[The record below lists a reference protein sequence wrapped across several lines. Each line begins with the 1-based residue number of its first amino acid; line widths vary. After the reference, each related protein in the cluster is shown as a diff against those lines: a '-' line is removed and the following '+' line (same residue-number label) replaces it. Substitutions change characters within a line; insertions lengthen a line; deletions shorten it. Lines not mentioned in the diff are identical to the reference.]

1 MGNILD
7 EYLNQTIT
15 YEKNK
20 QSDGLGN
27 GSYEAAIDLP
37 CRIEDKIKLV
47 RDKKGNQVV
56 VNNTIYLNGSIPES
70 LNVDDKLGG
79 RIVIAVGTI
88 TDLDG
93 ENIGWL
99 GYTQ

>member
-1 MGNILD
+1 MGDILD

-15 YEKNK
+15 YEKYK

-27 GSYEAAIDLP
+27 GSYEATIDLP

-56 VNNTIYLNGSIPES
+56 VNNTIYLKGSALT
-70 LNVDDKLGG
+70 LNVEDKLGG
-79 RIVIAVGTI
+79 RVVIAVGTI

-93 ENIGWL
+93 ENVGWL